1 MTKRTTLAFIIAS
14 LFGQHAFAASHF
26 DNQFAV
32 DDQYTVHTAESQIFD
47 VLKNDIGEDLVIE
60 SVLSGYGEFAITDN
74 KVLFTPSA
82 SALAEENP
90 QAKFG
95 YTVVNKE
102 GQRETGAVIID
113 YDLSEENHAP
123 VAMDDHLYA
132 VKKQSVFAD
141 VLKNDYDSDE
151 GDTLSVAETFSYDA
165 LVEIQDNGQLRVERL
180 NDKTPIEVIYNVI
193 DNHNDHDYGMLTI
206 DYVESDEVILAKD
219 DLYSEQAQSETLTL
233 DVLANDVFS
242 SDQTQ
247 ITRVVSKLDII
258 TIEGDHL
265 VFAPTADFDYSEPY
279 RFAYTITA
287 NGHSDD
293 AAVTLSFEQN
303 AENHPP
309 VLQEDVVYAERLS
322 SARISPLANDT
333 DQDNDPLTLTAA
345 FSESGN
351 TEIDGEDIVFT
362 PNTDF
367 EGQNAQIIYEASD
380 GKFDGKARQ
389 IITVHYNDE
398 SKLCE

>member
-1 MTKRTTLAFIIAS
+1 MTKRTSLAFIMAS

-47 VLKNDIGEDLVIE
+47 VLKNDIGEDLAIE

-82 SALAEENP
+82 SVLAEEHP

-113 YDLSEENHAP
+113 YDLSAENHAP

-132 VKKQSVFAD
+132 VKNQSVFAD
-141 VLKNDYDSDE
+141 VLKNDYDPDE
-151 GDTLSVAETFSYDA
+151 GDTLSVAEAFSYDA

-193 DNHNDHDYGMLTI
+193 DNHDDHDYGMLTI
-206 DYVESDEVILAKD
+206 DYVENDELILAKD

-242 SDQTQ
+242 SEQTQ
-247 ITRVVSKLDII
+247 ITRVVSKLDVI

-279 RFAYTITA
+279 RFAYTISA

-293 AAVTLSFEQN
+293 AAVTLSFDQHV
-303 AENHPP
+303 ENHPP
-309 VLQEDVVYAERLS
+309 VLQEDVVYAERLGS
-322 SARISPLANDT
+322 VRISPLANDT
-333 DQDNDPLTLTAA
+333 DQDNDPLTLTAV

-351 TEIDGEDIVFT
+351 TEIDGEEIIFT
-362 PNTDF
+362 PNADF
-367 EGQNAQIIYEASD
+367 EEQDAQIIYEASD
-380 GKFDGKARQ
+380 GQFDGKARQ
-389 IITVHYNDE
+389 MITVHYNDE
-398 SKLCE
+398 SSLCE

>member
-1 MTKRTTLAFIIAS
+1 MTKRTTLTFIMAS

-74 KVLFTPSA
+74 KVLFTPST
-82 SALAEENP
+82 SILAEEHP

-113 YDLSEENHAP
+113 YDLSAENHAP
-123 VAMDDHLYA
+123 VAMDGHLYA
-132 VKKQSVFAD
+132 VKNQPVFAD
-141 VLKNDYDSDE
+141 VLKNDYDPDE
-151 GDTLSVAETFSYDA
+151 GDTISVADAFSYDA
-165 LVEIQDNGQLRVERL
+165 LVEVQENGTLRVDRISA
-180 NDKTPIEVIYNVI
+180 DKNSIEVVYYLVDDHG
-193 DNHNDHDYGMLTI
+193 DNDYGTLKI
-206 DYVESDEVILAKD
+206 DYVESDDVILAKD
-219 DLYSEQAQSETLTL
+219 DLYSDQAQSETLVL

-242 SDQTQ
+242 SEQTQ
-247 ITRVVSKLDII
+247 ITRVVSKQDVI

-293 AAVTLSFEQN
+293 AAITLSFDQN
-303 AENHPP
+303 VVNHPP
-309 VLQEDVVYAERLS
+309 VLQADVVY
-322 SARISPLANDT
+322 
-333 DQDNDPLTLTAA
+333 
-345 FSESGN
+345 
-351 TEIDGEDIVFT
+351 V
-362 PNTDF
+362 
-367 EGQNAQIIYEASD
+367 
-380 GKFDGKARQ
+380 
-389 IITVHYNDE
+389 
-398 SKLCE
+398 